1 MSAIPSLARLSM
13 LRDAPLPHNTGVKKN
28 SRWQKVKAA
37 SKAAPKLRKG
47 IKKKPLQAN
56 LLEVHTKMNKGWCE
70 GYLYIEKVKQ
80 ILAAE
85 DVNADITREVITFMM
100 RDCVD
105 GLIDDENRRMF
116 TSNIGYH
123 VDGSTLMVNRNIAA
137 NEDIDTRWPVNITAV
152 VSLGELASAS
162 AVHDSISYWIA
173 FSSDDESV
181 KLDTITF
188 PPTCFVVDETVDA
201 LCDTTQ
207 MLATQMRKNRDD
219 CSPPSSGGGGGSSR
233 ARSPR
238 SSMGSLPSSP

>member
-1 MSAIPSLARLSM
+1 M
-13 LRDAPLPHNTGVKKN
+13 KK
-28 SRWQKVKAA
+28 R
-37 SKAAPKLRKG
+37 
-47 IKKKPLQAN
+47 LQAN
-56 LLEVHTKMNKGWCE
+56 LLEVHTKMNKGLCE

-152 VSLGELASAS
+152 VSLASAS

-173 FSSDDESV
+173 FSSDDESRTALS
-181 KLDTITF
+181 LDTITF
-188 PPTCFVVDETVDA
+188 PTTCSVVDETVDA

-207 MLATQMRKNRDD
+207 MLATQMRENRDN

-238 SSMGSLPSSP
+238 SSMGSSP